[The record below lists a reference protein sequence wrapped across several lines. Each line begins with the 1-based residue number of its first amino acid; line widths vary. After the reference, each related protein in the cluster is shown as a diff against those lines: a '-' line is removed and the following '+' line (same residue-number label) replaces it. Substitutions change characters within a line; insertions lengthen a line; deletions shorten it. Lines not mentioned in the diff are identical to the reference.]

1 MFTTQTRTLKRH
13 LWLVLADAGKLARV
27 SSFRGFGDQRRWLLQ
42 ENLGNC
48 STRDGA
54 TDLRESSRIELF
66 IGSSIRSLRGA
77 GVKPSARGR
86 SGTTAKALT
95 QLTMFIR

>member
-1 MFTTQTRTLKRH
+1 
-13 LWLVLADAGKLARV
+13 LWLVLADAGKLARL
-27 SSFRGFGDQRRWLLQ
+27 SNFRGFGDQRRWLLHQ
-42 ENLGNC
+42 ENLENC

-54 TDLRESSRIELF
+54 NDLPGSSRIELF
-66 IGSSIRSLRGA
+66 IGSSFRSLRGA

-95 QLTMFIR
+95 QNTLFIR